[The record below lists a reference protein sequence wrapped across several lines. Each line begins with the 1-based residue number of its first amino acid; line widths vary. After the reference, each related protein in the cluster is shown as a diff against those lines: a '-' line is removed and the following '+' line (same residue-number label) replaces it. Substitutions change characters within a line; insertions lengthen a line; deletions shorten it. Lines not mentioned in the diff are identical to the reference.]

1 MPITAHHSTSGSIFN
16 NFLYRYLQP
25 VLLATAILL
34 LLASGLATFFNSKKL
49 IENTQSV
56 NHAYEVINT
65 LEVIN
70 SNANHAVASLRG
82 YMLTG
87 NLVFEAEINQQ
98 LVDMM
103 AAYRDV
109 LQLTQDD
116 KAAQIKLQGLKTLLD
131 ARIKLTKDQVILRR
145 EHGLEAAVASV
156 NQLSGERLV
165 VQILDSVRKVQDEET
180 KLLVQ
185 RQRTLDDNNA
195 SLYKALAVV
204 TAGGLALIILLLYG
218 LKQQLTERDKNTLLL
233 SNFKAIVD
241 YSDDAIFSE
250 TLDGTIQS
258 WNSGAKNLLGYMAK
272 EMIGHS
278 MQILIP
284 ADHFSQES
292 DMRAQIAQGEKVGN
306 LETVYRHKDGCLIN
320 VSVTISPIYDAAN
333 HVVATSKIVRDI
345 SERKL
350 AEAEIA
356 KLAFYDTLTQLPNR
370 RLFYE
375 RFKLA
380 VAASKRS
387 QRFGAVL
394 LLDLD
399 NFKTLNDT
407 QGHVAGDMLL
417 CDAARRIEKSI
428 REIDTVARFGGDEF
442 LVLLSDLSADK
453 AEAVVRA
460 KIVAEKIRSALFKPY
475 LLNVQPLDSRTINIE
490 HQSTASIGAALYFD
504 NEMTVEDVLRNADI
518 AMYQAKS
525 NGRNQI
531 SVHVG
536 KPQCV

>member
-1 MPITAHHSTSGSIFN
+1 MPTTAHHSTSGSIFN
-16 NFLYRYLQP
+16 NLLYRYLQP
-25 VLLATAILL
+25 VLLVAAIFLL
-34 LLASGLATFFNSKKL
+34 LSSGLLTFLNSKKL
-49 IENTQSV
+49 IENTLSV
-56 NHAYEVINT
+56 NHSYEVINT

-82 YMLTG
+82 YILTG
-87 NLVFEAEINQQ
+87 NLAFEADINNQ

-109 LQLTQDD
+109 LQLTQGDL
-116 KAAQIKLQGLKTLLD
+116 AAQIKLQRLKTLLD
-131 ARIKLTKDQVILRR
+131 ARIKLTKDYVILRR
-145 EHGLEAAVASV
+145 EHGLEAAVVAV
-156 NQLSGERLV
+156 NELSGERLV
-165 VQILDSVRKVQDEET
+165 VQILDSVRELQGKEN

-195 SLYKALAVV
+195 SLYKTLAIVA
-204 TAGGLALIILLLYG
+204 AGGLALIILLLYG

-233 SNFKAIVD
+233 SSFKAIVD

-250 TLDGTIQS
+250 TLDGIIQS
-258 WNSGAKNLLGYMAK
+258 WNSGAEKLLGYVSK
-272 EMIGHS
+272 EMIGHP
-278 MQILIP
+278 MQALIP
-284 ADHFSQES
+284 ADYFSQELE
-292 DMRAQIAQGEKVGN
+292 MRAQIAQGEKVGN
-306 LETVYRHKDGCLIN
+306 LETVYQHKDGRLIN

-333 HVVATSKIVRDI
+333 HVVAASKIVRDI

-399 NFKTLNDT
+399 NFKTLNDK
-407 QGHVAGDMLL
+407 QGHAAGDMLL

-453 AEAVVRA
+453 AEAMVRA
-460 KIVAEKIRSALFKPY
+460 KIVAEKIRRALFKPY
-475 LLNVQPLDSRTINIE
+475 LLNVQQLDSRTINIE

-504 NEMTVEDVLRNADI
+504 NEITVEDVLRNADI

-536 KPQCV
+536 KPQCA

>member
-1 MPITAHHSTSGSIFN
+1 MPTTAHHSTSGSIFN
-16 NFLYRYLQP
+16 NLLYRYLQP
-25 VLLATAILL
+25 VLLVAAIFLL
-34 LLASGLATFFNSKKL
+34 LSSGLLTFLNSKKL
-49 IENTQSV
+49 IENTLSV
-56 NHAYEVINT
+56 NHSYEVINT

-82 YMLTG
+82 YILTG
-87 NLVFEAEINQQ
+87 NLAFEADINNQ

-109 LQLTQDD
+109 LQLTQGDL
-116 KAAQIKLQGLKTLLD
+116 AAQIKLQRLKTLLD
-131 ARIKLTKDQVILRR
+131 ARIKLTKDYVILRR
-145 EHGLEAAVASV
+145 EHGLEAAVVAV
-156 NQLSGERLV
+156 NELSGERLV
-165 VQILDSVRKVQDEET
+165 VQILDSVRELQGKEN

-195 SLYKALAVV
+195 SLYKTLAIVA
-204 TAGGLALIILLLYG
+204 AGGLALIILLLYG

-233 SNFKAIVD
+233 SSFKAIVD

-250 TLDGTIQS
+250 TLDGIIQS
-258 WNSGAKNLLGYMAK
+258 WNSGAEKLLGYVSK
-272 EMIGHS
+272 EMIGHR
-278 MQILIP
+278 MQALIP
-284 ADHFSQES
+284 ADYFSQELE
-292 DMRAQIAQGEKVGN
+292 MRAQIAQGEKVGN
-306 LETVYRHKDGCLIN
+306 LETVYQHKDGRLIN

-333 HVVATSKIVRDI
+333 HVVAASKIVRDI

-399 NFKTLNDT
+399 NFKTLNDK
-407 QGHVAGDMLL
+407 QGHAAGDMLL

-453 AEAVVRA
+453 AEAMVRA
-460 KIVAEKIRSALFKPY
+460 KIVAEKIRRALFKPY
-475 LLNVQPLDSRTINIE
+475 LLNVQQLDSRTINIE

-504 NEMTVEDVLRNADI
+504 NEITVEDVLRNADI

-536 KPQCV
+536 KPQCA